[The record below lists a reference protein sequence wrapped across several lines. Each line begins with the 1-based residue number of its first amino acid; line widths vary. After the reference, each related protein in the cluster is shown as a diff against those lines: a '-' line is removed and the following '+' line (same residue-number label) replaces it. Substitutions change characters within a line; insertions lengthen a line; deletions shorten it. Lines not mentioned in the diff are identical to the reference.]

1 MSKQRVVVVT
11 GGGSGM
17 GRATALKFSKNGDK
31 VYVIGRRKE
40 KLEET
45 VGQGE
50 NIHPFVADVTDI
62 TSIESLKKFVLDS
75 SKSIDVL
82 VNCAGGRGN
91 LSADDG
97 SSFEKIVEVWDQIVK
112 INLSS
117 VYYVTQHLKDI
128 ITSPGG
134 RIINI
139 SSLAALA
146 GSSQGGVLGSA
157 YAAAKSG
164 IHGIDKTLAKSL
176 GQRGITI
183 NSIAPGLI
191 RSTDFFGEGGIPE
204 IVQKRYEKSILV
216 GRLGQ
221 PEDIAAGVFYLAS
234 EEAGFITGEILNING
249 GVQFGR

>member
-1 MSKQRVVVVT
+1 MTKQRVVVVT

-17 GRATALKFSKNGDK
+17 GKATALKFSKNGDR

-40 KLEET
+40 NLEET
-45 VGQGE
+45 AKQGE
-50 NIHPFVADVTDI
+50 NIYPFVADVTDI
-62 TSIESLKKFVLDS
+62 KSIKLLKKFVLGS
-75 SKSIDVL
+75 NKSIDVL
-82 VNCAGGRGN
+82 VNCAGGRGS
-91 LSADDG
+91 LSTGDD

-117 VYYVTQHLKDI
+117 VYYVTQHLKDS

-139 SSLAALA
+139 SSLAAQT
-146 GSSQGGVLGSA
+146 GSSQGGVVGAA

-164 IHGIDKTLAKSL
+164 VHGIDKTLAKTL

-183 NSIAPGLI
+183 NSISPGLI
-191 RSTDFFGEGGIPE
+191 GSTDFFGGDGIPE
-204 IVQKRYEKSILV
+204 NVLQRYENSILM
-216 GRLGQ
+216 GRLGE

-234 EEAGFITGEILNING
+234 EEAGYITGEILNING
-249 GVQFGR
+249 GVQFG